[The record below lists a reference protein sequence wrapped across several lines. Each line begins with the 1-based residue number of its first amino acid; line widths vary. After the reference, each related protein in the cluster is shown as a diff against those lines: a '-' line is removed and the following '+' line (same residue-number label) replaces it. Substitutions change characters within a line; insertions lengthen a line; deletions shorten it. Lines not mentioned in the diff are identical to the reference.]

1 VGLRDDD
8 VARLVQAVKLRLR
21 SLDVRDNRISDQ
33 GAKALLRACLPPGD
47 PEHDRS
53 AQPRSANFYRNED
66 FESYIL
72 HAFTTNFADRLWIED
87 ATAHGITHLYISGNS
102 LTTSCVN
109 EIVKASRLHVL
120 DVGNLAKEYPAE
132 PMYRSKFVSRP
143 PDLEQL
149 PSILLEHAAP
159 TLTLLR
165 IDQALVSA
173 IVNSDLRS
181 KFVLPNMRTL
191 ILTGVPASA
200 TTPGTANAI
209 VEFIRLCA
217 AESHKARTQ
226 ALNDYAL
233 PPGQRGNNAAL
244 KHATERRFALQR
256 IVLEIAS
263 ERSPSARNQN
273 VQDGRT
279 TLSMTEDRDSEAFW
293 EASGTDFSFFE
304 DCENARSHLSGKTSS
319 VAPSEVPTAPLCDT
333 AAIVAA
339 FRKERKLAF
348 ENRQAVSSGDNLL
361 MTEGFWD
368 GVVQVV
374 RNAQSHSDEM
384 NGYLG
389 SRFRG

>member
-1 VGLRDDD
+1 
-8 VARLVQAVKLRLR
+8 
-21 SLDVRDNRISDQ
+21 
-33 GAKALLRACLPPGD
+33 
-47 PEHDRS
+47 
-53 AQPRSANFYRNED
+53 
-66 FESYIL
+66 
-72 HAFTTNFADRLWIED
+72 
-87 ATAHGITHLYISGNS
+87 
-102 LTTSCVN
+102 
-109 EIVKASRLHVL
+109 
-120 DVGNLAKEYPAE
+120 
-132 PMYRSKFVSRP
+132 
-143 PDLEQL
+143 
-149 PSILLEHAAP
+149 
-159 TLTLLR
+159 
-165 IDQALVSA
+165 
-173 IVNSDLRS
+173 
-181 KFVLPNMRTL
+181 
-191 ILTGVPASA
+191 
-200 TTPGTANAI
+200 
-209 VEFIRLCA
+209 
-217 AESHKARTQ
+217 
-226 ALNDYAL
+226 L